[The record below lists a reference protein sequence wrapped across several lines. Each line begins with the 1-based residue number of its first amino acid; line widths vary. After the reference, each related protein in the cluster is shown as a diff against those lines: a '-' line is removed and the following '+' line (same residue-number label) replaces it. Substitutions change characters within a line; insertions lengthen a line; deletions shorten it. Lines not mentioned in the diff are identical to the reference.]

1 MEKHHFATFFSES
14 SRIPVWS
21 ADTIDEGNCTDTASE
36 TWKVELQKNQKEN
49 QSIKEKL
56 KEKQAINEDYERTHY
71 DRGHLNP
78 NSFQCGQGQIATFTL
93 TNAVPM
99 DPCFNRVNWY
109 ELERNLK
116 TQLTNGCEKN
126 QKGKPFLETGAVPNE
141 KYKIPIKKDDKQRN
155 INRAA
160 ERVVVPSHI
169 WTAVCCEHSDNNKK
183 FSFAFLGMNRPNSIL
198 EPMKVTQLNK
208 ELMRLYGNPS
218 EQPIKI
224 FNDDCNE
231 EGTKAQDV
239 LLEITKQSHNTS

>member
-1 MEKHHFATFFSES
+1 MEKHHFATFYDER

-21 ADTIDEGNCTDTASE
+21 AYTIDEGNCTDTASE
-36 TWKVELQKNQKEN
+36 TWKVELQLAGLSEANMEMEGKLLQDMKQKNRKEN

-78 NSFQCGQGQIATFTL
+78 NSFQCGQGRIATFTL

-99 DPCFNRVNWY
+99 NPCFNWY

-116 TQLTNGCEKN
+116 TQLTNSCEKN

-155 INRAA
+155 IN
-160 ERVVVPSHI
+160 
-169 WTAVCCEHSDNNKK
+169 
-183 FSFAFLGMNRPNSIL
+183 
-198 EPMKVTQLNK
+198 
-208 ELMRLYGNPS
+208 
-218 EQPIKI
+218 
-224 FNDDCNE
+224 
-231 EGTKAQDV
+231 
-239 LLEITKQSHNTS
+239 